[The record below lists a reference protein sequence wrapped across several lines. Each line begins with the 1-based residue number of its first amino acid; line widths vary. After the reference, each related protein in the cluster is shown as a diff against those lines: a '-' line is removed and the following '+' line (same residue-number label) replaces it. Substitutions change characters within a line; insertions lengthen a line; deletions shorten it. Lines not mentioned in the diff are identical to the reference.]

1 MLVPTPVEPVFKLNA
16 LIQDPL
22 KKKLVGII
30 GSPIERM
37 LAFHQLN
44 VIYTELK
51 ADGDP
56 RNFLTR
62 SLERLNIH
70 YEISPEDLE
79 RLPAEGGAIAV
90 ANHPFGV
97 VEGMIL
103 ADVVRRVRPDV
114 KCMANHLLGRVPEA
128 REFLIEVNPFGTKA
142 AKTFN
147 MRPIKQAIQ
156 WVRNG
161 GLLGVFP
168 AGKVAALD
176 LKRRRITDP
185 EWSPTVARIIRRTG
199 APVVPVHFSGAN
211 GPLFQLAGLVHPRI
225 RTALLPHELLN
236 KGQQMIRLRVGR
248 AIPNERLR
256 EFDSDPKLMSYL
268 RQRTYLLGAREP
280 ARRTRWAGFTSRTAH
295 GKAQATVIDPLES
308 DLLLR
313 DVAALPPEQILHEA
327 GEFTVFCSEAQ
338 RLPHV
343 LEEIGRLRELTFRAV
358 DEGTGRAV
366 DLDDFDG
373 YYKHLVVWNKARNEV
388 VGAYRLGR
396 TDQIIPAHGV
406 AGLYTHT
413 LFHYDPALFEQ
424 LGPTLELGRSF
435 VRPEYQR
442 SYSPLMLL
450 WKGIGQYVLRHPE
463 CKVFIGP
470 VSINRGYRALSQ
482 HLMEDYLRLREA
494 SYLAQYVVP
503 RNPPRARAVAE
514 ADPRALSSW
523 MRDVDELSQ
532 VVADVDPAQGGVPIL
547 LKQYLKLGGKWLG
560 CNVDP
565 AFSHVLDMLLV
576 VDLSRTEPRIMERY
590 MGKTEAAR
598 FMAHHGIA
606 SSRPAPR
613 PERQIA

>member
-1 MLVPTPVEPVFKLNA
+1 MRAPIPIEPVFKLNA
-16 LIQDPL
+16 LIQDPR
-22 KKKLVGII
+22 KQRLVGLF
-30 GSPIERM
+30 GNSIERI

-51 ADGDP
+51 ADSDP
-56 RNFLTR
+56 RDFLTR

-70 YEISPEDLE
+70 YEVAQEDLD
-79 RLPAEGGAIAV
+79 RLPAEGGAIVV

-103 ADVVRRVRPDV
+103 ADAVRRVRRDV

-128 REFLIEVNPFGTKA
+128 REYLIEVDPFGTKA

-156 WVRNG
+156 WVQTG

-168 AGKVAALD
+168 AGEVAALN
-176 LKRRRITDP
+176 LKRRRIMDP

-225 RTALLPHELLN
+225 RTALLPRELLN
-236 KGQQMIRLRVGR
+236 KGRHVIRLRVGR
-248 AIPNERLR
+248 AIPNERMQ
-256 EFDSDPKLMSYL
+256 EFDSDPLLMSYL
-268 RQRTYLLGAREP
+268 RQRTYLLGARESGLR
-280 ARRTRWAGFTSRTAH
+280 ARWTGFTPLAQRPKAH
-295 GKAQATVIDPLES
+295 ARVIDAVEP
-308 DLLLR
+308 DLLAR

-358 DEGTGRAV
+358 DEGTGNAV
-366 DLDDFDG
+366 DLDAFDG
-373 YYKHLVVWNKARNEV
+373 YYKHLVVWNKSQKEV

-396 TDQIIPAHGV
+396 TDQIIPSHGV
-406 AGLYTHT
+406 SGLYTNT
-413 LFHYDPALFEQ
+413 LFQYDPALFEH
-424 LGPTLELGRSF
+424 LGPALELGRSF
-435 VRPEYQR
+435 VRQEYQR

-470 VSINRGYRALSQ
+470 VSINRGYQPLSQ
-482 HLMEDYLRLREA
+482 HLMVDFLRSREA
-494 SYLAQYVVP
+494 SELARYVTP
-503 RNPPRARAVAE
+503 RNPLRARLVAE
-514 ADPRALSSW
+514 PDPQALSRW

-532 VVADVDPAQGGVPIL
+532 VVADVDPAQGGMPIL

-590 MGKTEAAR
+590 MGKSEAAR

-606 SSRPAPR
+606 FGRPAPQ